1 MATPTIESFTP
12 LHRISVADFQR
23 MDEIGMFDQ
32 SSRVE
37 LVEGVLVDMMPVGL
51 DHVRAVIWLHRWFD
65 RRVPEDLVTSGQNS
79 VVLPRLVSQL
89 QPDIALVRFDDLV
102 DSLPETP
109 PLVIEV
115 SHSSLRYDRIVKAR
129 LYARHGV
136 PEYWIV
142 NLPEACVE
150 VHQNPEGD
158 SYRSQTVEPAPCALA
173 LPDHPLDTEALFA
186 FALRGER

>member
-1 MATPTIESFTP
+1 MATPPIESFTP

-23 MDEIGMFDQ
+23 MGELGMFDENQ
-32 SSRVE
+32 RVE

-51 DHVRAVIWLHRWFD
+51 EHVRGVIWLTRWFD
-65 RRVPEDLVTSGQNS
+65 RRVPDHLIVSGQNS
-79 VVLPRLVSQL
+79 VVLPGLISQL
-89 QPDIALVRFDDLV
+89 QPDVALVRFDDLV

-109 PLVIEV
+109 PLVVEV
-115 SHSSLRYDRIVKAR
+115 SYSSLRYDRIMKAR

-150 VHQNPEGD
+150 VHREPEGD
-158 SYRSQTVEPAPCALA
+158 TYRSHTVEAAPCALA
-173 LPDHPLDTEALFA
+173 LPEHPLDTDALFA

>member
-1 MATPTIESFTP
+1 MATPPIESFTP

-23 MDEIGMFDQ
+23 MDEIGLFDQ
-32 SSRVE
+32 NARVE

-51 DHVRAVIWLHRWFD
+51 EHVRAVIWLTHWFVE
-65 RRVPEDLVTSGQNS
+65 RVPGEMAVSGQNS
-79 VVLPRLVSQL
+79 VVLPALVSQL
-89 QPDIALVRFDDLV
+89 QPDVALVRFDDLV
-102 DSLPETP
+102 DSLPEKP
-109 PLVIEV
+109 PLVVEV

-150 VHQNPEGD
+150 VHRDPEGD
-158 SYRSQTVEPAPCALA
+158 AYSTHAIESAPRALA
-173 LPDHPLDTEALFA
+173 LPEHPLDVEALFA

>member
-1 MATPTIESFTP
+1 MATPPIESFTP

-23 MDEIGMFDQ
+23 MGELGMFDENQ
-32 SSRVE
+32 RVE

-51 DHVRAVIWLHRWFD
+51 EHVRGVIWLTRWFD
-65 RRVPEDLVTSGQNS
+65 RRVPDHLIVSGQNS
-79 VVLPRLVSQL
+79 VVLPGLISQL
-89 QPDIALVRFDDLV
+89 QPDVALVRFDDLV

-109 PLVIEV
+109 PLVVEV
-115 SHSSLRYDRIVKAR
+115 SYSSLRYDRIMKAR

-150 VHQNPEGD
+150 VHREPEGD
-158 SYRSQTVEPAPCALA
+158 TYRSHTVEATPCALA
-173 LPDHPLDTEALFA
+173 LPEHPLDTDALFA